1 MPDETPSTPPPHEV
15 DEKAAKSR
23 VTDAELE
30 SYRTMLERP
39 TSFEDGFGW
48 STVVGALFCGLLMFP
63 GAIYLGLLSGTGMNM
78 AARWVTVIIFSEVA
92 RRALKPMSKQQMV
105 VLLMVAGA
113 MISSNALMPGGPF
126 GNLIWKQYLVTSDA
140 VKDAGL
146 YGQFPSW
153 WAPSPNSDA
162 IAERTFWHSDWL
174 VPIAFVLFMAV
185 TTFIERFTLGYAL
198 FRLSSDVERLPFPM
212 APVGAQGM
220 MALSEE
226 QHGQKGWRWTVFSIG
241 AAVGLGFGLLQVGVP
256 TLTSAFFDK
265 PITPIPLPWL
275 ELTPVT
281 ERLMPATPTGLVVD
295 IGLIILGL
303 VIPFWA
309 VVGGFLMVLLTFV
322 LNPLLHHAG
331 VLTTWQPGMDSVNT
345 MVSNQID
352 FYFSLGIGMAL
363 GVATVSIVQT
373 VRQVRRSIRELR
385 EKRERLGDD
394 AGVRESI
401 WSTPPGR
408 GDWSLKLCAVG
419 YFLSA
424 GVTVALCKYLVPD
437 FSIFFLVLFA
447 FVYTPLTSYLNA
459 RISGIAGQHVDIP
472 FVREAFILFSGSKG
486 LDPWLAPLP
495 IENYGGVAE
504 EMRTFELTG
513 TKLTSK
519 VKAWLLTTPMILV
532 LGFVFWSFLW
542 ADGPIPSDVFPYA
555 QKMWDLQA
563 RNQMILWSAT
573 TGEEGQVTLFDRSWH
588 PQFVGAGF
596 GFTVVTFVLLS
607 TLGAPTMLVYG
618 MIRGLGQ
625 IPHGLILEF
634 AGALLARLYL
644 HRKFGKKPFMQMAPV
659 LLAGYLSGVGL
670 IGMAAVAIRL
680 IMSGI
685 SHAPI

>member
-1 MPDETPSTPPPHEV
+1 MEV
-15 DEKAAKSR
+15 DEQQAQSR

-30 SYRTMLERP
+30 TYRSIIDQPE
-39 TSFEDGFGW
+39 SFEEGFGW
-48 STVVGALFCGLLMFP
+48 TTVFGALFCGLLMFP

-113 MISSNALMPGGPF
+113 MITSNAMMPGGPF
-126 GNLIWKQYLVTSDA
+126 GHLVWKQYLVTSDA

-146 YGQFPSW
+146 YGQFPAW
-153 WAPSPNSDA
+153 WAPPPDSQA
-162 IAERTFWHSDWL
+162 IEQRTFWHSDWL
-174 VPIAFVLFMAV
+174 LPIAFVLFMAV
-185 TTFIERFTLGYAL
+185 TSFIERFTLGYGL
-198 FRLSSDVERLPFPM
+198 FRLCSDVERLPFPM

-226 QHGQKGWRWTVFSIG
+226 QHGQKSWRWTVFSVG
-241 AAVGLGFGLLQVGVP
+241 AAMGMGFGLLQVGVP
-256 TLTSAFFDK
+256 TITSAFLEK

-275 ELTPVT
+275 EMTSVT
-281 ERLMPATPTGLVVD
+281 EGLLPATPTGLVID
-295 IGLIILGL
+295 MGLIIVGM

-309 VVGGFLMVLLTFV
+309 VVGSTLMVLMTFV

-331 VLTTWQPGMDSVNT
+331 VLQTWQPGMDTVNT

-363 GVATVSIVQT
+363 GVALVSIVQT
-373 VRQVRRSIRELR
+373 VRQIRRSLRELR
-385 EKRERLGDD
+385 EKQD
-394 AGVRESI
+394 AQGIAKADRESI
-401 WSTPPGR
+401 WKPPQGR
-408 GDWSLKLCAVG
+408 GDWSLGLCVLG

-424 GVTVALCKYLVPD
+424 GVTVLLCKYLVPS
-437 FSIFFLVLFA
+437 FSLFFLMMFA

-472 FVREAFILFSGSKG
+472 FVREAFILLGGAKG
-486 LDPWLAPLP
+486 VDPWLAPLP

-504 EMRTFELTG
+504 PMREFELTG
-513 TKLTSK
+513 TRLTSK
-519 VKAWLLTTPMILV
+519 IKAWLLTTPMVLV

-542 ADGPIPSDVFPYA
+542 SDGPIPSDMFPYA

-563 RNQMILWSAT
+563 RSQMIMWSST
-573 TGEEGQVTLFDRSWH
+573 TGQEGQVTLFDRSWH
-588 PQFVGAGF
+588 PEYLGAGL
-596 GFTVVTFVLLS
+596 GFTVITFVLLS
-607 TLGAPTMLVYG
+607 SLGAPTMMVYG

-625 IPHGLILEF
+625 IPHGLILELF
-634 AGALLARLYL
+634 GALIARFYL
-644 HRKFGKKPFMQMAPV
+644 HRKFGRKPFLQMVPV

-685 SHAPI
+685 SHTPI